1 MERTFTMIK
10 PDGVQKGLVGEIIG
24 RIERKGFKLRGLKIM
39 AISPELAGKHYAEH
53 QDKPFF
59 GELVDFI
66 TSGPVVAMVWE
77 GPGVIAAM
85 RTLMGKTSPS
95 EALPGT
101 IRGDLAVSTSQNI
114 IHGSDSPESAQREI
128 GLFFSPEEILEYK
141 RDMDKWAF

>member
-10 PDGVQKGLVGEIIG
+10 PDGVQKGLIGEIVG
-24 RIERKGFKLRGLKIM
+24 RIERKGFKLLGLKMM
-39 AISPELAGKHYAEH
+39 AISEELAKKHYAEH

-85 RTLMGKTSPS
+85 RTLMGKTNPS

-101 IRGDLAVSTSQNI
+101 VRGDLAVSMAQNI

-128 GLFFSPEEILEYK
+128 GLFFSPEEILDYK